1 MAEEKGPTAP
11 PGLKIV
17 VVGPTQGGKTTVSNY
32 IASDEAVDF
41 AYPFEYNA
49 TVGVRILECERN
61 LGGPATPVEVWDV
74 GGSTDYEGCWPAIMH
89 DAHGVVLV
97 YNPEQEG
104 QVSESGAW
112 YEYFVQNNDLP
123 DEACVVFA
131 FAPNAQRG
139 TRQRVSPKIE
149 HLNVVN
155 ISLDDGSL
163 VKTQFER
170 FLKAAKARKDAGGG
184 SRDKGGGV
192 QVSIY

>member
-170 FLKAAKARKDAGGG
+170 FLKAAKARKDSGGG
-184 SRDKGGGV
+184 GGEAKV
-192 QVSIY
+192 AEYK

>member
-1 MAEEKGPTAP
+1 MGPQEINFSKNNIDKLQIELLNNDGTP
-11 PGLKIV
+11 YESHQLNHNISLV
-17 VVGPTQGGKTTVSNY
+17 VTYFQ
-32 IASDEAVDF
+32 
-41 AYPFEYNA
+41 
-49 TVGVRILECERN
+49 
-61 LGGPATPVEVWDV
+61 
-74 GGSTDYEGCWPAIMH
+74 
-89 DAHGVVLV
+89 AHGVVLV

-184 SRDKGGGV
+184 GGEAKGAE
-192 QVSIY
+192 YK